1 MDKKIVLSEVKLHS
15 VTGGFKLNE
24 KAHFGEILMLLFDF
38 HPMAAMIGNMEHLS
52 TRDQDIYTQ
61 ILNLQEITFKETML
75 LFE

>member
-15 VTGGFKLNE
+15 VTGGFKSNE
-24 KAHFGEILMLLFDF
+24 KANFGEILMFLFGF
-38 HPMAAMIGNMEHLS
+38 HPGAAALWNMDHLS

-61 ILNLQEITFKETML
+61 IKNLREITFNETML